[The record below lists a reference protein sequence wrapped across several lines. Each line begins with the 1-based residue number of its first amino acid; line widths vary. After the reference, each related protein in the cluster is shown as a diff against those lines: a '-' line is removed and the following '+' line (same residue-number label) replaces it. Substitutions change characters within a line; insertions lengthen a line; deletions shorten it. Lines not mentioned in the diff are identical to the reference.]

1 MPTSLCISLNIKVK
15 RDAATKLFVSMRILT
30 ISAGKVMPLFGK
42 HHPDYKSVVSA
53 IHKKAISTLENPTP
67 VEITPLGV
75 RGDEQADLSV
85 HGGIEKAIYVYPV
98 EHYAFW
104 NELLTRETKQPV
116 HLEHGTIGENFTIE
130 GLSETEVFVGDRLK
144 IGELEFAVVK
154 LREPCFK
161 FNAAM
166 RYKGAAKAMLQSGF
180 SGWYLRVLK
189 TGALTAGPQ
198 ITLLPGPRETSIAQQ
213 NQKLLKNRNQKDL
226 WE

>member
-1 MPTSLCISLNIKVK
+1 MKLIS
-15 RDAATKLFVSMRILT
+15 
-30 ISAGKVMPLFGK
+30 ISSGKVLPLFGN
-42 HHPDYKSVVSA
+42 HHPDYQSVASA
-53 IHKKAISTLENPTP
+53 IQKKSISHLQNPIN
-67 VEITPLGV
+67 VQINHLGV
-75 RGDEQADLSV
+75 KGDEQADLSV

-104 NELLTRETKQPV
+104 NELLTRETKKPSTLQY
-116 HLEHGTIGENFTIE
+116 GAIGENFTIE
-130 GLSETEVFVGDRLK
+130 GLLETDVFVGDKLL

-166 RYKGAAKAMLQSGF
+166 RYKGASKAMLQSGF

-189 TGALTAGPQ
+189 TGTLAAGASLT
-198 ITLLPGPRETSIAQQ
+198 LVPGPREISIAQQ
-213 NQKLLKNRNQKDL
+213 NQKLFNNLNQQDL

>member
-1 MPTSLCISLNIKVK
+1 
-15 RDAATKLFVSMRILT
+15 MRLLT
-30 ISAGKVMPLFGK
+30 ISAGKVMPLFGN
-42 HHPDYKSVVSA
+42 HHPDYKSVASAIRKKAVSA
-53 IHKKAISTLENPTP
+53 LDNPAT
-67 VEITPLGV
+67 VDITTLGV
-75 RGDEQADLSV
+75 KGDEQADLSV
-85 HGGIEKAIYVYPV
+85 HGGIEKAIYVYPA

-116 HLEHGTIGENFTIE
+116 HLEHGAIGENFTIE
-130 GLSETEVFVGDRLK
+130 GLLETEVFVGDRLR

-180 SGWYLRVLK
+180 SGWYLRVIK
-189 TGALTAGPQ
+189 TGVLAAGAQ
-198 ITLLPGPRETSIAQQ
+198 IELIPGSRETSIAQQ
-213 NQKLLKNRNQKDL
+213 NYKLLNNRNQKDL